1 MKPIPS
7 PASREAMDLLNKA
20 MRLLEKAEELDM
32 VEHEGEDVPAFA
44 ADGKGPKDKKK
55 GKKCPECQG
64 EGDDCECD
72 DEDEGPQDE
81 GDDDIKLEKG
91 KCKCKKGE
99 SCRDCE
105 KCPECGE
112 AMNKGSCMK
121 MGCGA
126 KMQKAKDCPECGAK
140 MEKGACMKMGCGAKM
155 QKAEPGFSTTFGFEP
170 QNIMFASES
179 GGQTRNAYYSTNQ
192 YVINSQDVA
201 NKGGQSSSINFDGL
215 SAQLNPHDG
224 GGADRQVQG
233 ESLTKQQIAQS
244 RASGCHICGGNL
256 MTGCLKGFGPTCR
269 GLQG

>member
-20 MRLLEKAEELDM
+20 MRLLQKAEELDM
-32 VEHEGEDVPAFA
+32 VEHEGEEVPAFA
-44 ADGKGPKDKKK
+44 VDGKGPKDKKK

-105 KCPECGE
+105 KCPECG
-112 AMNKGSCMK
+112 
-121 MGCGA
+121 
-126 KMQKAKDCPECGAK
+126 AK

-179 GGQTRNAYYSTNQ
+179 GGQTRHAYYSTNQ
-192 YVINSQDVA
+192 YVINSQDVT

-224 GGADRQVQG
+224 GGVDRQVQG
-233 ESLTKQQIAQS
+233 ETLTKQQIVKIRDIVRKS
-244 RASGCHICGGNL
+244 
-256 MTGCLKGFGPTCR
+256 

>member
-20 MRLLEKAEELDM
+20 MRLLQKAEELDM
-32 VEHEGEDVPAFA
+32 VEHEGEEVPAFA

-105 KCPECGE
+105 KCPECGG
-112 AMNKGSCMK
+112 AMNKGNCMK
-121 MGCGA
+121 MNCGGPTKMAKAKCDCKKGESCRDCEKCPECGAKMVKGACMKMNCGA
-126 KMQKAKDCPECGAK
+126 KMQKA
-140 MEKGACMKMGCGAKM
+140 
-155 QKAEPGFSTTFGFEP
+155 QPGFSTTFGFEP

-192 YVINSQDVA
+192 YVINSQDVT

-224 GGADRQVQG
+224 GGVDRQVQG
-233 ESLTKQQIAQS
+233 ETLTKQQIVKIRDIVRKS
-244 RASGCHICGGNL
+244 
-256 MTGCLKGFGPTCR
+256 

>member
-1 MKPIPS
+1 
-7 PASREAMDLLNKA
+7 MDLLNKA
-20 MRLLEKAEELDM
+20 QRLLEKAEELDM

-44 ADGKGPKDKKK
+44 VDGKGPKDKKK
-55 GKKCPECQG
+55 DKKRPSE
-64 EGDDCECD
+64 EEESEEESEE
-72 DEDEGPQDE
+72 EDEGPEDD

-99 SCRDCE
+99 SCPDCK

-112 AMNKGSCMK
+112 SMNK
-121 MGCGA
+121 MGC
-126 KMQKAKDCPECGAK
+126 KMGGCGS
-140 MEKGACMKMGCGAKM
+140 MKMK
-155 QKAEPGFSTTFGFEP
+155 KAEPGFSTTFGFEP

-192 YVINSQDVA
+192 HLITSQDVA
-201 NKGGQSSSINFDGL
+201 NKGSQSSSVNFDGL
-215 SAQLNPHDG
+215 SGQLNPHDG

-233 ESLTKQQIAQS
+233 ESLTKQQIARS
-244 RASGCHICGGNL
+244 RAPGCQLCGGNM

>member
-20 MRLLEKAEELDM
+20 QRLLEKAEELDM

-55 GKKCPECQG
+55 GKKCPECEG

-72 DEDEGPQDE
+72 DEGDEDEGPQDE

-91 KCKCKKGE
+91 K
-99 SCRDCE
+99 

-112 AMNKGSCMK
+112 AMN
-121 MGCGA
+121 
-126 KMQKAKDCPECGAK
+126 
-140 MEKGACMKMGCGAKM
+140 KGACMKMGCGAKM

-192 YVINSQDVA
+192 HLINSQDVA
-201 NKGGQSSSINFDGL
+201 NKGAQSSSVNFEGL
-215 SAQLNPHDG
+215 SGQLNPHDG

-233 ESLTKQQIAQS
+233 ELLTKQQIAQS
-244 RASGCHICGGNL
+244 RAPGCHICGGNL
-256 MTGCLKGFGPTCR
+256 MTGCLKGFGPMCR